1 MFIRMPTAEFL
12 HKFLI
17 LPLLTATVVVN
28 GLKLDRVVTP
38 KKVHIGDVAVL
49 KCPFELG
56 KDRLYSVKWYKDGE
70 EFFRYIPKY
79 NPPMSEKA
87 VNGVKVQVMILIFSP
102 SQLAVTGSAETSI
115 LYSKYL

>member
-1 MFIRMPTAEFL
+1 MPTAEFL

-17 LPLLTATVVVN
+17 FPFLTATVVVN

-79 NPPMSEKA
+79 NPPMSEK
-87 VNGVKVQVMILIFSP
+87 VVSGVKVQVRCSYFLHHN
-102 SQLAVTGSAETSI
+102 
-115 LYSKYL
+115 